1 MLYLNYTS
9 WVYGRW
15 AFITEFPTDQFILGL
30 IFLVTIVEVVR
41 RCTGVPMMAVVLAF
55 LYLYLG
61 PWLPPPLKH
70 RGLSIIRIVEA
81 NYVTG
86 AYGVFTIPLQV
97 ISTYVIAFTILGA
110 FFSEAGVGRFFID
123 LAKALVGR
131 LVGGPAKIAVVASSL
146 FGTISGSAVANIYG
160 TGIGTPSELR
170 SSKLRTDLQQQQ

>member
-1 MLYLNYTS
+1 
-9 WVYGRW
+9 
-15 AFITEFPTDQFILGL
+15 
-30 IFLVTIVEVVR
+30 
-41 RCTGVPMMAVVLAF
+41 
-55 LYLYLG
+55 
-61 PWLPPPLKH
+61 
-70 RGLSIIRIVEA
+70 
-81 NYVTG
+81 VTG

-97 ISTYVIAFTILGA
+97 ISTYVIACVIAFTILGA